1 MGRIH
6 QIISSGGIK
15 SKVLLKQRSVL
26 ITLSNKVDGL
36 AETNPK
42 KWWKDIKSLTG
53 QDTPG
58 KQEWYHQ
65 FLSDV
70 ITSPAELATQIND
83 FFTSITQEIEPLIPA
98 QTPPNAIPP
107 DLLVSLEEVS
117 YDLRKLSIHKA
128 VGPDGISNK
137 LLKQFAPEL
146 APLIQDI
153 YNQSLR
159 EGFVPDTLK
168 QSIISPVPK
177 VCPPQNIKS
186 DLRPIALT
194 SCLAKV
200 LEGFT
205 NRRLLNQVSDSIDP
219 RQYARHGHSTVHAL
233 IYLMQAIHEAIDS
246 GNCSVRIFFA
256 DFTKGFDIID
266 HSVLLD
272 ELRSYNIDQ
281 TLFFWICSFLTNRIQ
296 AVRVGSSLSPWKQV
310 NGGVPQGTK
319 LGLTL
324 FAVMINKL
332 LSNWHMRTK
341 YVDDTTAFEII
352 PRNSISMLDVVV
364 REIHDYC
371 IEHRMKLNPKKC
383 KEMYVNFM
391 KNSITAMRPITVG
404 NQEVERVGTY
414 KLLGVIIRDDLKW
427 NTHVEYV
434 IAKAAKRLYALRLL
448 KRAGVMPEDMLKV
461 YTCNIRSVIEYAAEV
476 WQDIPA
482 YLSDAIESIQRRAL
496 KIIFPNF
503 SYQQALDQANLTFLV
518 DRRISICKKLMAN
531 MRNEDHPISFLAPQ
545 ATTRFIPYQ
554 LRSGNI
560 KAITTV
566 KRTKRANDFFTF
578 RYL

>member
-1 MGRIH
+1 
-6 QIISSGGIK
+6 
-15 SKVLLKQRSVL
+15 
-26 ITLSNKVDGL
+26 
-36 AETNPK
+36 
-42 KWWKDIKSLTG
+42 
-53 QDTPG
+53 
-58 KQEWYHQ
+58 
-65 FLSDV
+65 
-70 ITSPAELATQIND
+70 
-83 FFTSITQEIEPLIPA
+83 
-98 QTPPNAIPP
+98 
-107 DLLVSLEEVS
+107 
-117 YDLRKLSIHKA
+117 
-128 VGPDGISNK
+128 
-137 LLKQFAPEL
+137 
-146 APLIQDI
+146 
-153 YNQSLR
+153 
-159 EGFVPDTLK
+159 
-168 QSIISPVPK
+168 
-177 VCPPQNIKS
+177 
-186 DLRPIALT
+186 
-194 SCLAKV
+194 
-200 LEGFT
+200 
-205 NRRLLNQVSDSIDP
+205 
-219 RQYARHGHSTVHAL
+219 
-233 IYLMQAIHEAIDS
+233 
-246 GNCSVRIFFA
+246 
-256 DFTKGFDIID
+256 
-266 HSVLLD
+266 
-272 ELRSYNIDQ
+272 
-281 TLFFWICSFLTNRIQ
+281 
-296 AVRVGSSLSPWKQV
+296 
-310 NGGVPQGTK
+310 
-319 LGLTL
+319 
-324 FAVMINKL
+324 MINKL

-371 IEHRMKLNPKKC
+371 IEHRMKLNPQKC

-554 LRSGNI
+554 LRSVNT

>member
-1 MGRIH
+1 MY
-6 QIISSGGIK
+6 K
-15 SKVLLKQRSVL
+15 DWKL
-26 ITLSNKVDGL
+26 I
-36 AETNPK
+36 
-42 KWWKDIKSLTG
+42 
-53 QDTPG
+53 
-58 KQEWYHQ
+58 
-65 FLSDV
+65 
-70 ITSPAELATQIND
+70 
-83 FFTSITQEIEPLIPA
+83 
-98 QTPPNAIPP
+98 
-107 DLLVSLEEVS
+107 
-117 YDLRKLSIHKA
+117 
-128 VGPDGISNK
+128 
-137 LLKQFAPEL
+137 
-146 APLIQDI
+146 
-153 YNQSLR
+153 
-159 EGFVPDTLK
+159 
-168 QSIISPVPK
+168 
-177 VCPPQNIKS
+177 
-186 DLRPIALT
+186 
-194 SCLAKV
+194 
-200 LEGFT
+200 
-205 NRRLLNQVSDSIDP
+205 
-219 RQYARHGHSTVHAL
+219 
-233 IYLMQAIHEAIDS
+233 
-246 GNCSVRIFFA
+246 
-256 DFTKGFDIID
+256 FDIID

-272 ELRSYNIDQ
+272 VLRSFNIDQ
-281 TLFFWICSFLTNRIQ
+281 SLFFWIRSFLTNRTQ
-296 AVRVGSSLSPWKQV
+296 AMRVGSSLSPWKQV

-461 YTCNIRSVIEYAAEV
+461 YTCNIRSVLEYAAEV

-531 MRNEDHPISFLAPQ
+531 MRNEDHPISFLAPH
-545 ATTRFIPYQ
+545 AMTRFIPYQ
-554 LRSGNI
+554 LRSGNTR
-560 KAITTV
+560 AITTV

-578 RYL
+578 RYS